1 MCKRGEKKNYICMC
15 LYLTEDT
22 IWKDAEETNKSG
34 YLLEWARGADGRVRY
49 ILRLFNIYLFILFD
63 F

>member
-22 IWKDAEETNKSG
+22 IWRDAEETNKSG
-34 YLLEWARGADGRVRY
+34 YLLGWARGADGRVR
-49 ILRLFNIYLFILFD
+49 
-63 F
+63 